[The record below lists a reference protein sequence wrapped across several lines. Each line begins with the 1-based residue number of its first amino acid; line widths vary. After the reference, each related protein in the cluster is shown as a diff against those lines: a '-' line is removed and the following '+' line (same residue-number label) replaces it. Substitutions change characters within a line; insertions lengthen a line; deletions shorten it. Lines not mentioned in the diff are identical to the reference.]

1 MTTLEAQNLE
11 TIRAYL
17 AALEAFA
24 TGEALAR
31 FFTSDAEQIEF
42 PNRLNPNGGRSDL
55 SKLLQRAASVP
66 SLLRQQR
73 YEILSEMAQGSRVAI
88 EATWTAVLAVPF
100 GTVEAGASMKA
111 HFAIFFELR
120 DGRIHVQRNYDCFEP
135 W

>member
-1 MTTLEAQNLE
+1 MTPLEAQNLE

-24 TGEALAR
+24 TGGALAR
-31 FFTSDAEQIEF
+31 FFTPDAEQIEF

-55 SKLLQRAASVP
+55 SKLVQRAASVP

-73 YEILSEMAQGSRVAI
+73 YEILSEIAQGSRVAI